1 MSTGDSSLHHE
12 KGPADNTSV
21 PNTFAEPSVL
31 EKRLAE
37 LRAQGIL
44 SGGDGPRETL
54 RPVAHVPGALE
65 RFLKARA

>member
-1 MSTGDSSLHHE
+1 MNTGDGSLHHE
-12 KGPADNTSV
+12 RGPAENALAPDN
-21 PNTFAEPSVL
+21 PAEVSDL
-31 EKRLAE
+31 EKRLTE

-54 RPVAHVPGALE
+54 RPVARVPGALE

>member
-1 MSTGDSSLHHE
+1 MNTNESSIRHE
-12 KGPADNTSV
+12 REPTENALPSNTS
-21 PNTFAEPSVL
+21 TELSDL
-31 EKRLAE
+31 EKRLSE

-44 SGGDGPRETL
+44 SGGDGPREAL